1 METTNRVKLKA
12 DVMWAFLDRQNEMSQ
27 KYQVDLCNLSDAAVS
42 ALEEM
47 GIQVRQK
54 EDKGHFITCK
64 SSNPIKAFDRDGDVI
79 EGISIG
85 NGSKAVAMVG
95 SYEWNWKNKN
105 GVSPSLKKLV
115 VTDLVSYEGAE
126 PGMEDGD
133 DDEIL

>member
-1 METTNRVKLKA
+1 MEATNRVKLKA
-12 DVMWAFLDRQNEMSQ
+12 DLMWAYLDRQNEMSQ
-27 KYQVDLCNLSDAAVS
+27 KYQVDLCNLSTAAVS
-42 ALEEM
+42 KLEEM
-47 GIQVRQK
+47 GIGVRQK

-79 EGISIG
+79 QGISVG
-85 NGSKAVAMVG
+85 NGSKAVAMVS

-115 VTDLVSYEGAE
+115 VTDLVSYEGSDSE
-126 PGMEDGD
+126 MDNGD

>member
-1 METTNRVKLKA
+1 METSNRVKLKA

-27 KYQVDLCNLSDAAVS
+27 KYQVDLCNLSDAAVE
-42 ALEEM
+42 ALEGM
-47 GIQVRQK
+47 GIGVRQK
-54 EDKGHFITCK
+54 DDKGYFITCK

-95 SYEWNWKNKN
+95 SYEWNWKNKA

-115 VTDLVSYEGAE
+115 ITDLVSYEGADPE
-126 PGMEDGD
+126 LVNGD